1 MVPKEAKMVLDY
13 IVSKYKD
20 QGQKNEHELDNIDE
34 IFPYPVNEEIPEIL
48 ELLEQEGY
56 LHCQRYVDGQ
66 YRVKLTYKGL
76 NSEDFPDEPSPQP
89 IININGN
96 VKNSAFGNT
105 GNTTLNLD
113 TSYSHIRSQ
122 IKEKHLSKTDEE
134 KALAIL
140 DYTKSLTDEDIPIKK
155 GVFKRFG
162 EFMKQN
168 SWLPNL
174 LSSVIMKHLMG

>member
-20 QGQKNEHELDNIDE
+20 QGRKNEHELDNIDE

-76 NSEDFPDEPSPQP
+76 NSEDFSDEPSPQP

-105 GNTTLNLD
+105 GSTTLNLD

-122 IKEKHLSKTDEE
+122 IKERHLSKTDEE